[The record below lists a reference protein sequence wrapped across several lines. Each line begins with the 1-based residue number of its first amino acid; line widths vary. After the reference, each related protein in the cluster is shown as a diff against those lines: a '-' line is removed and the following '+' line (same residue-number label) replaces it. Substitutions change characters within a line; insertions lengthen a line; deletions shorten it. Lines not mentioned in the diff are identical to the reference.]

1 MRSPGYLPAML
12 LLALLPAAQ
21 AAIELPFTQL
31 ETGHVIIPVTLD
43 GVTTPFVLD
52 TGASATVVLPATW
65 DAAGHD
71 SEHGMV
77 VGGKG
82 AGGSVQGV
90 RLIKLPTLGIG
101 GQDVKVGYAVVMDVA
116 AVAPVEGGAPQ
127 FGGILGVDVLQH
139 YVVELDFGAHVLK
152 LYGPDE
158 AAPVAKAWT
167 PTRRLRG
174 GLMGID
180 LKLAGATIPAV
191 LDLGATG
198 TILNTAAA
206 ALPGVTKVDDCGS
219 RAFGADEH
227 ELTLDCVTV
236 EDLAVQS
243 RDFGATALSVA
254 DLPIFQTMRLATKHG
269 KPSPAAIFGVD
280 LLGQDVLILDAA
292 GKRFGW
298 R

>member
-1 MRSPGYLPAML
+1 ML
-12 LLALLPAAQ
+12 LSLALLPTAHAAV
-21 AAIELPFTQL
+21 IEVPFTRL
-31 ETGHVIIPVTLD
+31 ETGHVVIPVTLN

-65 DAAGHD
+65 EAAGHD
-71 SEHGMV
+71 SDHGMV

-82 AGGSVQGV
+82 AGGTVEGV

-101 GQDVKVGYAVVMDVA
+101 DQTVTVGYAVMMDVA
-116 AVAPVEGGAPQ
+116 AVAPAKGQAPL
-127 FGGILGVDVLQH
+127 FGGILGLDVMRN
-139 YVVELDFGAHVLK
+139 YVLELDFGTQMLR

-158 AAPVAKAWT
+158 VPPVAKAWI

-174 GLMGID
+174 GLMGVD
-180 LKLAGATIPAV
+180 LTVAGTRVAAV
-191 LDLGATG
+191 VDLGATG
-198 TILNTAAA
+198 TILNAAAA
-206 ALPGVTKVDDCGS
+206 ALPGVTPVADCGS
-219 RAFGADEH
+219 KAFGADEH

-236 EDLAVQS
+236 DALSVPT

-254 DLPIFQTMRLATKHG
+254 DLPIFETMRLGTKHG

-280 LLGQDVLILDAA
+280 LLGEDVLILDAA